1 VEAWAGPVAKSVIS
15 VARSGTLLANA
26 PRMEV
31 VGIAI
36 QVTAEDTAE
45 EVMAAVASDRQPAT
59 LAADMGICQETVPKA
74 RSATIVEKLV
84 ISAETAHQRLQMS
97 VSATNASSLA
107 TSRPHALTSLLKPT
121 ASPTSAILRHFDT
134 LELLSLEELCPRT
147 FGTPHRRDNELR
159 HPSLLVSW
167 FHFAAIAPLLLSPS

>member
-1 VEAWAGPVAKSVIS
+1 MEVWAGPVAKSVTS
-15 VARSGTLLANA
+15 VARSGTLLANV

-31 VGIAI
+31 VGMAVE
-36 QVTAEDTAE
+36 VTVERTAE

-84 ISAETAHQRLQMS
+84 ISAETAHQRLQTS
-97 VSATNASSLA
+97 VSATNASNLA

-121 ASPTSAILRHFDT
+121 ASPTSATLRHFDT
-134 LELLSLEELCPRT
+134 LELLSLEEFCPRT